1 MASLMKEKKKREK
14 LLKQYE
20 KEGIKLIISQDF
32 LEKSF

>member
-1 MASLMKEKKKREK
+1 MASLLGAEEKWEK

-20 KEGIKLIISQDF
+20 KEGIKLIISQEF